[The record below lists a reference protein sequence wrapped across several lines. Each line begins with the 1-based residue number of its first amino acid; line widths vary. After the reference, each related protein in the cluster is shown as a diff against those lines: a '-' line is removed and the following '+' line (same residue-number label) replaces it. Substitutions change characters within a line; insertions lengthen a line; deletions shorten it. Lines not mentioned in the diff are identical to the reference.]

1 MTDGPVDTRDATYTE
16 RLTRLE
22 GARWKR
28 LLDVQ
33 APYRWNLRRLGLGF
47 TLDVGCG
54 LGRNLVNLGG
64 NGVGVDHNAESVRA
78 ASARGLTAYTPE
90 EFLRSS
96 YAVEGRFDSLLLAHV
111 AEHMSEADAVSLLRS
126 YLRYVRSGGNV
137 VVICPQEKGYT
148 TDPTHVRF
156 LDLQAMR
163 SLCEQVATSVQR
175 SYSFP
180 FPRFAGKVFPY
191 NEFVVVARRE
201 GTG

>member
-22 GARWKR
+22 GVRWKR

-33 APYRWNLRRLGLGF
+33 APYRRNLRRLGLGF

-54 LGRNLVNLGG
+54 LGRNLVNLRG

-96 YAVEGRFDSLLLAHV
+96 YAIEGRFDSLLLAHV
-111 AEHMSEADAVSLLRS
+111 AEHMPEPDAVSLLRS
-126 YLRYVRSGGNV
+126 YLRYVRSGGRV

-163 SLCEQVATSVQR
+163 SLCEQVGTSVQR

-201 GTG
+201 EF

>member
-54 LGRNLVNLGG
+54 LGRNLVNLRG

-96 YAVEGRFDSLLLAHV
+96 YAIEGRFDSLLLAHV
-111 AEHMSEADAVSLLRS
+111 AEHMREADAVSLLRS
-126 YLRYVRSGGNV
+126 YLRYVRSGGRV

-163 SLCEQVATSVQR
+163 SLCEQVGTSVQR

-201 GTG
+201 EF